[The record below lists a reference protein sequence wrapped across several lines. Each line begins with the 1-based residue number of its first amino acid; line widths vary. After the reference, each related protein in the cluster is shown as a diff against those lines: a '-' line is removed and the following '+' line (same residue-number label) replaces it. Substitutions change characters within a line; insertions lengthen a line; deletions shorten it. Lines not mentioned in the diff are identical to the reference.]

1 MSRYGGRRVGDRA
14 GVAMASGMAPLRN
27 RVFRNLFIAQM
38 VSNIGLWMQTVGAQ
52 WFLVDQ
58 HAGPTVISLVQTA
71 SLLPTLLLS
80 LVAGVLADVLNRKWL
95 LVVMSA
101 YATVVAGVMAVL
113 AAVDLLDPGMLL
125 VLTFLLGAGS
135 ALSAPAFQAVNPE
148 IVPREQIAD
157 AASLGSMS
165 INVARAVGPALAGVL
180 FTVGGAGVV
189 FAINAVSYLAV
200 VVALLRWR
208 RPADTSTMEPEH
220 LGTSMVVGLRYVAAA
235 PIVRRILVRSALFAF
250 PASALWALLPLVV
263 SNSFHFGSTG
273 YGVVLG
279 VLGCG
284 AILGVLGLPWMRDH
298 LSPNVILASS
308 AVVFAVGTVAAAL
321 GSTVVA
327 LIVFVPAGVA
337 WIATLSTLNAEM
349 QLTLPAW
356 VRARGMAAYLLV
368 FMGSQGI
375 GSLVW
380 GALGGLLTVRWAL
393 LIAALALILAALA
406 VAVLPIH
413 AETGTLDR
421 TLSTAWPEPMLVFE
435 PAPDDG
441 PVRVVAT
448 YRVDAE
454 HHDEFVDAMA
464 GVALSRRRTGARNW
478 HLYRNGEDSD
488 DYVEQFVVG
497 SWSEYQRQRTE
508 RWTEYDHQRV
518 SDALAL
524 TVDGRSRQEHLFTL
538 R

>member
-1 MSRYGGRRVGDRA
+1 
-14 GVAMASGMAPLRN
+14 
-27 RVFRNLFIAQM
+27 M

-208 RPADTSTMEPEH
+208 RPGDTSTMEPEH

-284 AILGVLGLPWMRDH
+284 AILGVLGLPGC
-298 LSPNVILASS
+298 VIICRP
-308 AVVFAVGTVAAAL
+308 T
-321 GSTVVA
+321 
-327 LIVFVPAGVA
+327 
-337 WIATLSTLNAEM
+337 
-349 QLTLPAW
+349 
-356 VRARGMAAYLLV
+356 
-368 FMGSQGI
+368 
-375 GSLVW
+375 
-380 GALGGLLTVRWAL
+380 
-393 LIAALALILAALA
+393 
-406 VAVLPIH
+406 
-413 AETGTLDR
+413 
-421 TLSTAWPEPMLVFE
+421 
-435 PAPDDG
+435 
-441 PVRVVAT
+441 
-448 YRVDAE
+448 
-454 HHDEFVDAMA
+454 
-464 GVALSRRRTGARNW
+464 
-478 HLYRNGEDSD
+478 
-488 DYVEQFVVG
+488 
-497 SWSEYQRQRTE
+497 
-508 RWTEYDHQRV
+508 
-518 SDALAL
+518 
-524 TVDGRSRQEHLFTL
+524 
-538 R
+538 